1 MTGDFQVVQ
10 AAHNNTG
17 GTPAAYPSIV
27 RGCHWGACTSNS
39 GMPIPVN
46 QLSSVTSSWTVT
58 TPTSGVWNVAYDIW
72 FSPNLDTT
80 NGYAGGAELMIWLNW
95 NGSVQ
100 PAGSMVAT
108 VNLEG
113 ATWEVWYARM
123 DWNYIAY
130 RRTTR
135 TNHVANLNILVFIN
149 DAVQRGYI
157 QPSWYLH
164 AIEAGFEI
172 WQQGTGLASSG
183 FSAVVNGSGSGT
195 PPAPTPTPGATPT
208 PANPYLDRFFEL
220 WNKIHDPNNGYFSP
234 HGIPYHSVETLIVEA
249 PDYGHETTSEAY
261 SYWLWLEAM
270 YGNLTGDWSYLQN
283 AWTNMETYIIPS
295 HADQPNNNCAYKATY
310 APEGDLPSDYPVM
323 LDPNVS
329 VGNDPICNE
338 LAQTYGTS
346 DIYGMH
352 WLLDVD
358 NWYGYGQRGDGVTSP
373 SYINTFQRGPEESV
387 WETVPHPSWEAF
399 RWGGPNGFLDLFIA
413 QPSGWAYAQQYRYT
427 NAPDADA
434 RAIQAIFWAKL
445 WADAQGG
452 SPIVDQLARKAARLG
467 DYLRYAFFDKY
478 FKVIGCNS
486 PSCPA
491 GTGYDSAHYLLSWYY
506 AWGGPATGGGWAWR
520 IGSSHVHFGY
530 QNPLAAWVLSN
541 VSAFRPSSPNGA
553 RDWQTSLERQL
564 EFYRWLQSAEG
575 AIAGGA
581 TNSWKGR
588 YEPRPAGVSEFRG
601 LAYVENPVYLDP
613 GSNTWFG
620 WQAWS
625 MDRVAQYYYVTG
637 DARARPLL
645 DKWVA
650 WVKQVVRLTPDGG
663 YEIPATLSWS
673 GQPDPWNPSNPSNN
687 PNLHVSVVNYTQDVG
702 ITGALAR
709 ALTYYAAATGDTQA
723 RDLAKELLDRMWAL
737 YRDDKGVSAP
747 ETREDYSRF
756 DDPVYIPQ
764 GWSGTNGQGAVIQ
777 PGVTFIGMRPR
788 YQNDPDWPKVQA
800 YLNGGPAPVFRYHRF
815 WAQVDVALANA
826 VYGLLFGGGAGP
838 TPTPGPSLTP
848 TPTPGVTVTPTPT
861 PTPTSGGGVGCRV
874 DYRVRDDWGSGAT
887 VDVVIY
893 NDSGVA
899 INGWVLRW
907 VFPGNQQIT
916 NLWNGVYVQSGNQV
930 EVRNAG
936 WNGYIGPNG
945 GSVMFGFNLAYSGS
959 NLVPTGFTLNG
970 QPCGVVGG
978 GPTATPT
985 PTLTVMPTPTRT
997 PTRTPTPGVTVTP
1010 TWTPTPGAT
1019 PTSGSVNL
1027 RVDPQGLVGINHP
1040 HAWYRDRLSL
1050 ALQGIRSWGAN
1061 AARIV
1066 LSNGCRWTKIPASEV
1081 ADIIAQ
1087 ARTLGYRALVL
1098 EVHDTTGYGEDGAA
1112 CSLSTAVNYWSE
1124 IKNAL
1129 NGHEDFVIV
1138 NIGNE
1143 PYGNVGYQN
1152 WITDTRNAVQA
1163 LRSAGFNH
1171 TLMVDAPNWGQDWS
1185 FTMRDNA
1192 LTILNADPQRNLV
1205 FSIHMY
1211 GVFNAPDKVQSYIQ
1225 SFVNR
1230 GLPLVIGEFGHLHTD
1245 GDPDEQA
1252 IVQYAKQ
1259 YQIGLFGWSWS
1270 GNSGGVEYLDMVT
1283 NFDPNRPTA
1292 WGTWFRANAIGSS
1305 P

>member
-1 MTGDFQVVQ
+1 MISIRGGVRLLLFGMIVGLLSLMVSLPSSQAAPTGERLRNLAGDFPIGFASVNDFWNLPDAAIYQEVARTEFNILTPENAMKWDTIHPQPNTYNFGPADRHVQ
-10 AAHNNTG
+10 FALQNGMKVHGHTLVWHNQN
-17 GTPAAYPSIV
+17 PS
-27 RGCHWGACTSNS
+27 W
-39 GMPIPVN
+39 
-46 QLSSVTSSWTVT
+46 L
-58 TPTSGVWNVAYDIW
+58 
-72 FSPNLDTT
+72 T
-80 NGYAGGAELMIWLNW
+80 NGNW
-95 NGSVQ
+95 
-100 PAGSMVAT
+100 
-108 VNLEG
+108 
-113 ATWEVWYARM
+113 
-123 DWNYIAY
+123 
-130 RRTTR
+130 TR
-135 TNHVANLNILVFIN
+135 DSLLNILYDHIDTVMGHY
-149 DAVQRGYI
+149 RG
-157 QPSWYLH
+157 QVWV
-164 AIEAGFEI
+164 
-172 WQQGTGLASSG
+172 WD
-183 FSAVVNGSGSGT
+183 VVNEAFNEDGSYRASLWYNVIG
-195 PPAPTPTPGATPT
+195 PQ
-208 PANPYLDRFFEL
+208 YIEL
-220 WNKIHDPNNGYFSP
+220 AFRRARAADPNAKLIYNDYNIETINAKSNAVYNMVVDFLSRGVPIDGIGFQMHLTNG
-234 HGIPYHSVETLIVEA
+234 GI
-249 PDYGHETTSEAY
+249 DYQSLAQNMQRFANLG
-261 SYWLWLEAM
+261 LEIYITEM
-270 YGNLTGDWSYLQN
+270 DVRLPVPPSSIDLQN
-283 AWTNMETYIIPS
+283 QATIYRQVLEICLS
-295 HADQPNNNCAYKATY
+295 QPACKAFQMWGFTDKY
-310 APEGDLPSDYPVM
+310 SWVP
-323 LDPNVS
+323 
-329 VGNDPICNE
+329 
-338 LAQTYGTS
+338 
-346 DIYGMH
+346 
-352 WLLDVD
+352 
-358 NWYGYGQRGDGVTSP
+358 
-373 SYINTFQRGPEESV
+373 NTFP
-387 WETVPHPSWEAF
+387 
-399 RWGGPNGFLDLFIA
+399 
-413 QPSGWAYAQQYRYT
+413 
-427 NAPDADA
+427 
-434 RAIQAIFWAKL
+434 
-445 WADAQGG
+445 
-452 SPIVDQLARKAARLG
+452 
-467 DYLRYAFFDKY
+467 
-478 FKVIGCNS
+478 
-486 PSCPA
+486 
-491 GTGYDSAHYLLSWYY
+491 
-506 AWGGPATGGGWAWR
+506 
-520 IGSSHVHFGY
+520 
-530 QNPLAAWVLSN
+530 
-541 VSAFRPSSPNGA
+541 
-553 RDWQTSLERQL
+553 
-564 EFYRWLQSAEG
+564 
-575 AIAGGA
+575 
-581 TNSWKGR
+581 
-588 YEPRPAGVSEFRG
+588 
-601 LAYVENPVYLDP
+601 
-613 GSNTWFG
+613 
-620 WQAWS
+620 
-625 MDRVAQYYYVTG
+625 
-637 DARARPLL
+637 
-645 DKWVA
+645 
-650 WVKQVVRLTPDGG
+650 
-663 YEIPATLSWS
+663 
-673 GQPDPWNPSNPSNN
+673 
-687 PNLHVSVVNYTQDVG
+687 
-702 ITGALAR
+702 
-709 ALTYYAAATGDTQA
+709 
-723 RDLAKELLDRMWAL
+723 
-737 YRDDKGVSAP
+737 
-747 ETREDYSRF
+747 
-756 DDPVYIPQ
+756 
-764 GWSGTNGQGAVIQ
+764 GQGAALI
-777 PGVTFIGMRPR
+777 FDEN
-788 YQNDPDWPKVQA
+788 YNPKPAYYALQA
-800 YLNGGPAPVFRYHRF
+800 ALMARF
-815 WAQVDVALANA
+815 
-826 VYGLLFGGGAGP
+826 G

-985 PTLTVMPTPTRT
+985 PTLTVTPTPTRTPTRTPTPGVTRT